1 MVGSSIIQ
9 KGEFMYR
16 KIMIASASLS
26 MLGACAPLQ
35 QAPLVYSSK
44 NVVGV
49 DVSATTNEAPGASIN
64 IGYKQVDAAYVP
76 VAVAKPCDKNESDKI
91 ALNCQSDIYK
101 LHLVRGSSEE
111 GIEAKEGNND
121 NAESVEIVRN
131 YQIRTV
137 SHELAIKK
145 RDEAEKQ
152 LAEIASQEQETDTSK
167 QVGIQARKELA
178 TKELGAA
185 KLAWQAAQNEF
196 NQAKAKF
203 DKLSPEQMKKANDAT
218 KKSNQVM
225 QDAFSVFGSFD
236 AKTQTGV
243 GPQEDKETS
252 ADSQDKKPLDLKA
265 GVNLG
270 KMFSTGIAAQN
281 LTKGLE
287 AHYRNQSAAGCL
299 ERARH
304 LTDDPH
310 IKSDAKIY
318 VQVLTEALKACQP
331 DGTAVPS
338 KVDAG
343 KPDVAKPDAVKSRD
357 AEK

>member
-1 MVGSSIIQ
+1 
-9 KGEFMYR
+9 MYR
-16 KIMIASASLS
+16 KIILVSASLS

-49 DVSATTNEAPGASIN
+49 DVSASTNEAPGASIN

-76 VAVAKPCDKNESDKI
+76 VAVAKPCDKNEGDKS
-91 ALNCQSDIYK
+91 ALNCQNDNYK
-101 LHLVRGSSEE
+101 LHLVIGTNEE

-121 NAESVEIVRN
+121 NTESVEIVRN

-145 RDEAEKQ
+145 RGEAEKQ
-152 LAEIASQEQETDTSK
+152 LAEINSQEQGADTSK
-167 QVGIQARKELA
+167 QLETQARKNLA
-178 TKELGAA
+178 TKELEAA
-185 KLAWQAAQNEF
+185 KLAWQSAQDEF

-225 QDAFSVFGSFD
+225 RDAFSVFGSFD

-243 GPQEDKETS
+243 GPQENKEMP
-252 ADSQDKKPLDLKA
+252 ADTQDKKTLDLKA
-265 GVNLG
+265 GINLG

-281 LTKGLE
+281 LTQGMA

-304 LTDDPH
+304 LTDDPL
-310 IKSDAKIY
+310 IKSDAKLY
-318 VQVLTEALKACQP
+318 VQVLTEALKACQSDSAAIP
-331 DGTAVPS
+331 A
-338 KVDAG
+338 KNDAG
-343 KPDVAKPDAVKSRD
+343 KTDTPKPETATSPAAKN
-357 AEK
+357 